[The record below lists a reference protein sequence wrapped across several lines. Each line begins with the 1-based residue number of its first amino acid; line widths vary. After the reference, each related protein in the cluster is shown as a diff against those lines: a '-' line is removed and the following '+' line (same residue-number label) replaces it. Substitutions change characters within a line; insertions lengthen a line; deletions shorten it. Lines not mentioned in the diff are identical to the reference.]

1 MVGTLGLLVISALAF
16 PVAYAEVRLT
26 GRVTDANSAPVSG
39 ARIALHSSAASLQTV
54 SDPTGVFQFDLTSPG
69 DYSLSAEHE
78 GYFQVKDRAIQL
90 RDGANEVTLVLNP
103 VREQFE
109 SVQVSASPPGIDFDK
124 TVSEQ
129 VLSGADILEAPY
141 PTTHSLRNAMRLLP
155 NAIQDSAGGIHING
169 GGQEQVLYT
178 LDGFNLNDPLTGRLE
193 SRLSVEA
200 VRSLEVSSGAIPAEF
215 GKGSAATMAVK
226 TGTGDDKL
234 RYSGTNFVPGVASHK
249 GLVLQDWT
257 PRFGLSGPIEKGRAW
272 FSDSADAQY
281 TQHVIEELPRGH
293 DRTASWNLSNLLH
306 TQVNLTPSNIF
317 YTGFLLNYSYAPRS
331 GLSVLDP
338 PPTTIDQRARQ
349 WFLHL
354 KDQVYFG
361 HGALAEFGFA
371 SNQTF
376 RREIPQGHG
385 LYLLTPDGKSGN
397 YYVDSIAKGSR
408 DQFLTNVFLPSFH
421 WHGSHQIKAG
431 ADLDRVHY
439 WQNVQRTGYENF
451 REDGTPV
458 SEVRF
463 GGSGLLARSNY
474 EASSY
479 VEDTWKLRPRL
490 LVEAGVRQ
498 DWDALV
504 GNTSVSPRLGVAW
517 APPRLQN
524 TKISAG
530 YAVIR
535 EASNLRLFTRPL
547 DQYVLTTHFL
557 PGGGFIGPQVSL
569 FAIDNHDLLTPT
581 YRNLTASL
589 EQRLPGGIHARLDY
603 LRRRGENGLTHANA
617 LRTNQKLTEGR
628 AASMGATGFDGF
640 FELGNERRDVFDSVA
655 LTLRQQFR
663 GPYDWMASYT
673 RSRAFSNSVV
683 DLSADSPTVITNN
696 VGRMPWDSPNRFAGW
711 GDVPLPR
718 KDWTLPFMVEYH
730 DGFPFSIQDDA
741 GRLKG
746 AINSFRLPAFFEL
759 NTHIEHRFVFRG
771 HRWAG
776 RVGFNNITNHKNPT
790 VVNNNTES
798 RNFMSYYGGQGRT
811 LVFRIRWLGR
821 AEKP

>member
-39 ARIALHSSAASLQTV
+39 TRIALHSSAASLQTV
-54 SDPTGVFQFDLTSPG
+54 SDPTGVFQFDLTAPG
-69 DYSLSAEHE
+69 DYSLSAERE

-431 ADLDRVHY
+431 ADLDRVRY

-474 EASSY
+474 DLLLRRGHLEAEAEAAGRGRGAPGLGCAGGKY
-479 VEDTWKLRPRL
+479 ERL
-490 LVEAGVRQ
+490 SQIG
-498 DWDALV
+498 
-504 GNTSVSPRLGVAW
+504 SRLGAAAAAKYEDFGGLCRHSGSEQPAPVYPPSRPVCSDDTFSSRRRIHRSTGEPLRDRQPRSVDADLPESDGESGAAPARRNPRASRLSAAAW
-517 APPRLQN
+517 RKRTDLRQRAADEP
-524 TKISAG
+524 
-530 YAVIR
+530 
-535 EASNLRLFTRPL
+535 EAHRG
-547 DQYVLTTHFL
+547 
-557 PGGGFIGPQVSL
+557 PGGFHGR
-569 FAIDNHDLLTPT
+569 H
-581 YRNLTASL
+581 
-589 EQRLPGGIHARLDY
+589 GI
-603 LRRRGENGLTHANA
+603 
-617 LRTNQKLTEGR
+617 
-628 AASMGATGFDGF
+628 
-640 FELGNERRDVFDSVA
+640 
-655 LTLRQQFR
+655 
-663 GPYDWMASYT
+663 
-673 RSRAFSNSVV
+673 
-683 DLSADSPTVITNN
+683 
-696 VGRMPWDSPNRFAGW
+696 
-711 GDVPLPR
+711 
-718 KDWTLPFMVEYH
+718 
-730 DGFPFSIQDDA
+730 
-741 GRLKG
+741 
-746 AINSFRLPAFFEL
+746 
-759 NTHIEHRFVFRG
+759 
-771 HRWAG
+771 
-776 RVGFNNITNHKNPT
+776 
-790 VVNNNTES
+790 
-798 RNFMSYYGGQGRT
+798 
-811 LVFRIRWLGR
+811 
-821 AEKP
+821 